1 MAATELRAEL
11 GHSSCDKD
19 ADSDVIKH
27 EVSVM
32 SSGVTPVCR
41 LLKAAGDGGCW
52 VEEAPS
58 RAQKQEGKG
67 LHPSHLAVEYL

>member
-1 MAATELRAEL
+1 MLLTLQEGSAGPAAGL
-11 GHSSCDKD
+11 G
-19 ADSDVIKH
+19 AD
-27 EVSVM
+27 
-32 SSGVTPVCR
+32 GG
-41 LLKAAGDGGCW
+41 LKAADDGGCW

>member
-1 MAATELRAEL
+1 MLLTLQEGSAGPAAGL
-11 GHSSCDKD
+11 G
-19 ADSDVIKH
+19 AD
-27 EVSVM
+27 
-32 SSGVTPVCR
+32 GG
-41 LLKAAGDGGCW
+41 LKAAGDGGCW

>member
-32 SSGVTPVCR
+32 SSGVTPEQTHR
-41 LLKAAGDGGCW
+41 LLS
-52 VEEAPS
+52 VRLRRFP
-58 RAQKQEGKG
+58 R
-67 LHPSHLAVEYL
+67 